1 MEEKE
6 LSVNEQIVAL
16 SAQMSRDMLARAL
29 GQYAYEG
36 NRDYYTVLGY
46 ERNPDYEYYAGRYE
60 RQDIASRIVDLPA
73 QDTWK
78 RPPLVSENDDTE
90 TPFVQAWA
98 ELVDRLHIWSMLTRA
113 DRLSGIGSYGV
124 LLIGTK
130 DQRDMKEPLTP
141 DSLSNPRDVLYLRP
155 LDEKGASIAQW
166 VHDPTSP
173 RYGLPE
179 LYTIDTSLGDLQ
191 GSKSVHWTRVLHLA
205 DGKLNS
211 ETYGTPRLLRVLNR
225 LDDLLKLV
233 GGSAEATWLGM
244 RPGTMLGPKEG
255 YDLNVTTSRN
265 ELEEEIYRYA
275 HDPLR
280 VLLMRGIEA
289 QQLGSPSVVDI
300 SGPFDVAMSLISAA
314 SGIPKRILLGSAAG
328 ELASA
333 QEDSRQWAGTIRAR
347 QKTYAEPEI
356 LRPLIDRLIMVGA
369 LPKPG
374 PQGYDIG
381 ELDPKTNEREWPSIL
396 ETTESEEAQIAQ
408 ARAQA
413 VRTLS
418 DPVTGQMPIEL
429 TEARELLGYPPE
441 PPQPEMS
448 VTPQNP
454 LIRPTLPPFTNALR
468 ANRWNIPVN
477 VPTLGI
483 EAAND
488 ELLQFSASM
497 QILAEQA
504 ARGEIDRDRYEQ
516 ELASLIMGISVALY
530 LAASEKAYRD
540 LNTDDLLA
548 IRDYQQAALDSID
561 NLSEDLYERRFFDPE
576 TGEIRLP
583 ALGQRLSLWVLGA
596 LGLANV
602 AQVLGHPEQR
612 YEWVLGATRQ
622 HCGDCARLNGQVHT
636 GSEWKR
642 SGWTP
647 QGHNLECKGWN
658 CDCKLMPTNRPEQGG
673 F

>member
-1 MEEKE
+1 VQYQQDG
-6 LSVNEQIVAL
+6 LSTNAL
-16 SAQMSRDMLARAL
+16 VTLAAQMSRDMLARAL

-46 ERNPDYEYYAGRYE
+46 ERNPDYDYYMQRYE
-60 RQDIASRIVDLPA
+60 RGDIASRVVDLPA

-78 RPPLVSENDDTE
+78 RPPMISENDETD
-90 TPFVQAWA
+90 TPFCDAWE
-98 ELVDRLHIWSMLTRA
+98 ELSNRLRVWSALTRA
-113 DRLSGIGSYGV
+113 DRLRGIGSYGV

-130 DQRDMKEPLTP
+130 DSTDLKTPLGAGVLKSP
-141 DSLSNPRDVLYLRP
+141 QDVLYLRP
-155 LDEKGASIAQW
+155 LDEKGATISSW
-166 VHDPTSP
+166 VHDPASP
-173 RYGLPE
+173 RYGMPE
-179 LYTIDTSLGDLQ
+179 LYSIDVSMGDLSGQ
-191 GSKSVHWTRVLHLA
+191 KLVHWTRVLHLA

-211 ETYGTPRLLRVLNR
+211 DTYGTPRLLKVLNR
-225 LDDLLKLV
+225 LDDLVKLV

-244 RPGTMLGPKEG
+244 RPGTMFGPKEG
-255 YDLNVTTSRN
+255 YDMDTTTKRS

-289 QQLGSPSVVDI
+289 QQLGAPSVIDI

-314 SGIPKRILLGSAAG
+314 SGIPKRILMGSAAG

-356 LRPLIDRLIMVGA
+356 LRPLIDRLIMIGA
-369 LPKPG
+369 LPKP

-381 ELDPKTNEREWPSIL
+381 ELDPKTDDREWPSIL
-396 ETTESEEAQIAQ
+396 ENTEIEDAQIVQ

-418 DPVTGQMPIEL
+418 DTVTGQMPI
-429 TEARELLGYPPE
+429 THDEARELLGYPPE
-441 PPQPEMS
+441 ETSQI
-448 VTPQNP
+448 TPDNP

-468 ANRWNIPVN
+468 VNRWNVPVN

-483 EAAND
+483 EAANE

-497 QILAEQA
+497 QLLAEQA
-504 ARGEIDRDRYEQ
+504 AKGEIDRDRYEQ
-516 ELASLIMGISVALY
+516 ELAALIMAISVSLY
-530 LAASEKAYRD
+530 LAASEKSYRELD
-540 LNTDDLLA
+540 TADFLV
-548 IRDYQQAALDSID
+548 IRDYQQVALDSID

-576 TGEIRLP
+576 TGDIRLP

-596 LGLANV
+596 LGLANI
-602 AQVLGHPEQR
+602 AQALGHPEER
-612 YEWVLGATRQ
+612 YEWVLGATVQ
-622 HCGDCARLNGQVHT
+622 HCDDCARLNGQVHT
-636 GSEWKR
+636 GDEWKR
-642 SGWTP
+642 SGFMP
-647 QGHNLECKGWN
+647 QGRNLKCGGWH
-658 CDCKLMPTNRPEQGG
+658 CDCKLMRTNRPTQGG